1 MKKQTWLWILALIIT
16 LTAAIYQRTTGPT
29 YSKKITFN
37 LMGKQYTGEFPR
49 SHEGKDSCRIT
60 LNIPEQAHARLF
72 FKRYPTNE
80 QYRVQPFR
88 KKAGHQHVAA
98 LPPQPPA
105 GKIQYFIEIQ
115 SNTKKV
121 FIARN
126 KPIVIRFKGE
136 VATGVLIPHILIM
149 FAAML
154 FSTVAGLY
162 AAAGISR
169 FRIHGMITLLLLAV
183 GGFIFGPIM
192 QYQAFGDAWTGIP
205 FGWDLTDNKTLIA
218 FLGWLTAVISNR
230 KKYRPRDY
238 LIAAILLLIVYSIPH
253 SMMGS
258 EYDYSTGEVTTGMI
272 LPLRL

>member
-1 MKKQTWLWILALIIT
+1 MKRKTWLWILAVIIT
-16 LTAAIYQRTTGPT
+16 LAAAIYQRSTGPT
-29 YSKKITFN
+29 YSKKIPFN

-49 SHEGKDSCRIT
+49 SHEGEDSCRIT
-60 LNIPEQAHARLF
+60 LNIPDQANARLY

-80 QYRVQPFR
+80 KYRIQPFR
-88 KKAGHQHVAA
+88 KKDGRQIAA

-115 SNTKKV
+115 SDQKKV
-121 FIARN
+121 FIARH

-154 FSTVAGLY
+154 FSTVAGLF

-169 FRIHGMITLLLLAV
+169 FRIYGVITLILLAV
-183 GGFIFGPIM
+183 GGFVFGPAM
-192 QYQAFGDAWTGIP
+192 QYQAFGEAWTGIP

-230 KKYRPRDY
+230 KRHRPRDY
-238 LIAAILLLIVYSIPH
+238 IIAAILLLIVYSIPH
-253 SMMGS
+253 SLMGS
-258 EYDYSTGEVTTGMI
+258 EYDYSTGQVTTGMI
-272 LPLRL
+272 LPFRL